1 MSVLGIILAITGGV
15 AAGAFAGWFIVKGSQ
30 AKRMAILET
39 RLESERA
46 ASAEKYDILKE
57 IRSNEVSE
65 LHSTIEAQVRELR
78 ELRDKNSDL
87 QSNQSEL
94 ETRLEE
100 ERKASAKNMELLN
113 EAKEKFSDAFK
124 TLSQE
129 ALKSS
134 SESFLQLAENKFKTI
149 QTEAK
154 GELEQRKQAIEGLV
168 KPLQD
173 ILKTYNEEIQKVRD
187 TGGTLL
193 NQIKDLRGE
202 TETLSRALRQPQVR
216 GRWGEYTLKRVAE
229 MSGMS
234 EYCDFLTQET
244 VTADGGRKLR
254 PDMVVRLPGDRI
266 IVVDAKT
273 PLQSYLDAMETNDQV
288 RRNSFLHIHAKNVRQ
303 QMRDLSAKQYWD
315 QFKFTPD
322 FVVMFIPGDH
332 FLAAAL
338 KEFPELFEEGV
349 QNRVL
354 LSTPVNFIAL
364 LKTIAL
370 LWRQKT
376 MMENAVL
383 IAKIGG
389 EMYDRLMT
397 LAGHFSKLHTN
408 LDRTVGSFN
417 VVVGS
422 LEGSVLVS
430 ARKFKEL
437 GVTAKED
444 IPTIEPVE
452 RVPRKPRTT

>member
-1 MSVLGIILAITGGV
+1 MSVLGIILAIAGGV
-15 AAGAFAGWFIVKGSQ
+15 ATGAFAGWFIVKNSQ

-46 ASAEKYDILKE
+46 ASAEKYTILEKSKAVE
-57 IRSNEVSE
+57 AQEFRSK
-65 LHSTIEAQVRELR
+65 LEAQVRELR

-113 EAKEKFSDAFK
+113 EVKEKFSDAFK

-154 GELEQRKQAIEGLV
+154 GELEQRKQAIEGLL

-173 ILKTYNEEIQKVRD
+173 ILKIYNEEIQKVRD

-216 GRWGEYTLKRVAE
+216 GRWGEYTLKRAAE

-234 EYCDFLTQET
+234 EYCDFWTQET
-244 VTADGGRKLR
+244 VSADGGRKLR

-273 PLQSYLDAMETNDQV
+273 PLQAYLDAMETNDQV
-288 RRNSFLHIHAKNVRQ
+288 RMNRLLNIHAKNVRQ

-315 QFKFTPD
+315 QFDFTPD

-332 FLAAAL
+332 FLAGAL

-349 QNRVL
+349 QNKVL

-376 MMENAVL
+376 MMESSVL
-383 IAKIGG
+383 VAKIGG

-408 LDRTVGSFN
+408 LDKTVGSFN
-417 VVVGS
+417 DAISS
-422 LEGSVLVS
+422 LEGRVLVS

-444 IPTIEPVE
+444 IPIIEPVE

>member
-1 MSVLGIILAITGGV
+1 MSGLGIIFAVVGGV
-15 AAGAFAGWFIVKGSQ
+15 VAGVVAGWFFVKGSQ
-30 AKRMAILET
+30 AKRQAILET
-39 RLESERA
+39 KLDSERT
-46 ASAEKYDILKE
+46 ASAEKYDILEDSKE
-57 IRSNEVSE
+57 KEVQELRSTLEAQDGELRGLREVNSE
-65 LHSTIEAQVRELR
+65 L
-78 ELRDKNSDL
+78 K
-87 QSNQSEL
+87 SNQSEI

-100 ERKASAKNMELLN
+100 ERKAAEEKLAILKDAQEKLTSAFNEL
-113 EAKEKFSDAFK
+113 AQK
-124 TLSQE
+124 
-129 ALKSS
+129 ALDKSKD
-134 SESFLQLAENKFKTI
+134 SFLQLAEQKFKSI
-149 QTEAK
+149 QVEAK

-168 KPLQD
+168 KPLRD
-173 ILKTYNEEIQKVRD
+173 ILKNYNEEIQKVRD
-187 TGGTLL
+187 TEGTLL
-193 NQIKDLRGE
+193 DQIKDLRGE
-202 TETLSRALRQPQVR
+202 TEILSRALRQPQVR

-234 EYCDFLTQET
+234 EYCDFWTQET

-273 PLQSYLDAMETNDQV
+273 PLQAYLDAMETNDQV
-288 RRNSFLHIHAKNVRQ
+288 KRNRLLNIHAKNVRQ
-303 QMRDLSAKQYWD
+303 QTRDLGAKQYWD
-315 QFKFTPD
+315 QFEFTPD

-389 EMYDRLMT
+389 DMYDRVLTLM
-397 LAGHFSKLHTN
+397 GHFSRLHTN
-408 LDRTVGSFN
+408 LDRTVVSFN
-417 VVVGS
+417 EVVSS
-422 LEGSVLVS
+422 LESRVLVS

-437 GVTAKED
+437 GVTAKKD
-444 IPTIEPVE
+444 IPMIEPVD
-452 RVPRKPRTT
+452 RIPRKPKAT